1 MGFRSFYFVRRY
13 AISRNTSSTLMSQ
26 HRYSVTKVVFSSAVS
41 ASFNINRFVDCSG
54 LF

>member
-1 MGFRSFYFVRRY
+1 MGFRSYYFVRRHVIAQNY
-13 AISRNTSSTLMSQ
+13 GSALMSQ
-26 HRYSVTKVVFSSAVS
+26 HRYSITKVVFSSAVS